1 MAEKPKPKAKAPVQ
15 AKLEMPD
22 DLRSVYANLVRIAH
36 SPSEMVFDFA
46 QMLPGN
52 IKAPVQARVLMSPLS
67 AKLLQRALAENIAK
81 YEATFGPIS
90 IPKKQASLADY
101 LFQQAQNPAAKADED
116 KQGDKPSEKE
126 DGDEAGEH
134 KEGEDSG
141 DEAPEEDA
149 S

>member
-1 MAEKPKPKAKAPVQ
+1 MAEKPKPKAKAPMQ
-15 AKLEMPD
+15 PKLEMPNE
-22 DLRSVYANLVRIAH
+22 LSSVYANLVRIAH

-46 QMLPGN
+46 QLLPGN
-52 IKAPVQARVLMSPLS
+52 MKAPVQARVLMSPLS

-90 IPKKQASLADY
+90 IPKKQASLADH

-116 KQGDKPSEKE
+116 KEGEKPSEEGGDDTAE
-126 DGDEAGEH
+126 DKKGE
-134 KEGEDSG
+134 EPGEES
-141 DEAPEEDA
+141 PEEDA